1 MVSLSLIISNNIFFK
16 VTKIFL
22 QLMLSIFW
30 NFEKFSSI
38 LLDFFL
44 FFKKKGKGEKRKRF
58 FFGRGGGVTKLTQSN
73 LSWLSNSDSF
83 KKRRLNFGPHSL
95 SFPFLFFFF
104 FCGVLISS
112 FFLLPPLLLFTSLF
126 HLDFLPHYNI
136 CSLKNHSP
144 KLLILILLIF
154 LNIFLDHCVLGHF
167 CCKPIFV
174 KPISK
179 LPFSLHYQWNHL
191 PIGLPLSLLKRK
203 KYHPS
208 LKWND

>member
-1 MVSLSLIISNNIFFK
+1 MAPIIC
-16 VTKIFL
+16 
-22 QLMLSIFW
+22 
-30 NFEKFSSI
+30 
-38 LLDFFL
+38 L
-44 FFKKKGKGEKRKRF
+44 FI
-58 FFGRGGGVTKLTQSN
+58 
-73 LSWLSNSDSF
+73 
-83 KKRRLNFGPHSL
+83 
-95 SFPFLFFFF
+95 FFFF
-104 FCGVLISS
+104 FFWVLISS

-167 CCKPIFV
+167 CYKPIFV

-191 PIGLPLSLLKRK
+191 PIGLPFSLLMRK

-208 LKWND
+208 LKWNDEEGLLQDPKTHAPYSKMDFKVRFFFFFFF